1 MKSIRRIAALAVVLA
16 LVVPA
21 VMLPAVASAQTTPE
35 ALLEMMRSDVRTDK
49 MIVMGEALTLS
60 AEEGE
65 KFWPI
70 YRAYT
75 QELSVIGDRRVALIK
90 KFAAEYGSVT
100 NESAALMATEWFAME
115 SDYTKLLKKTHA
127 KVAKDISAIVA
138 VQFVLV
144 EYSLTMLVRLQV
156 AAEVPLVE

>member
-1 MKSIRRIAALAVVLA
+1 MKSLRHIAALAVVLA

-21 VMLPAVASAQTTPE
+21 VMLPVTASAQATPE
-35 ALLEMMRSDVRTDK
+35 AWLEMMRSDVRTDK
-49 MIVMGEALTLS
+49 TIAMGVALTLT

-75 QELSVIGDRRVALIK
+75 QNLSLIGDRRVALVK
-90 KFAAEYGSVT
+90 KFGEEYGSVT
-100 NESAALMATEWFAME
+100 AESATTMASDWFAME

-127 KVAKDISAIVA
+127 KVAKEISPIVA
-138 VQFVLV
+138 VQFVQV
-144 EYSLTMLVRLQV
+144 ENALNMLLRLQI
-156 AAEVPLVE
+156 AAELPLVE

>member
-1 MKSIRRIAALAVVLA
+1 MKSLRHIAALAVVLA

-21 VMLPAVASAQTTPE
+21 VMLPVTASAQATPE
-35 ALLEMMRSDVRTDK
+35 AWLEMMRSDVRTDK
-49 MIVMGEALTLS
+49 TIAMGVALTLT

-75 QELSVIGDRRVALIK
+75 QNLSLIGDRRVALVK
-90 KFAAEYGSVT
+90 KFGEEYGSVT
-100 NESAALMATEWFAME
+100 DESATTMASDWFAME

-127 KVAKDISAIVA
+127 KVAKEISPIVA
-138 VQFVLV
+138 VQFVQV
-144 EYSLTMLVRLQV
+144 ENALNMLLRLQI
-156 AAEVPLVE
+156 AAELPLVE

>member
-1 MKSIRRIAALAVVLA
+1 MKSLRHIAALAVVLA

-21 VMLPAVASAQTTPE
+21 VMLPVTASAQATPE
-35 ALLEMMRSDVRTDK
+35 AWLEMMRSDVRTDK
-49 MIVMGEALTLS
+49 TIAMGVALTLT

-75 QELSVIGDRRVALIK
+75 QNLSLIGDRRVALVK
-90 KFAAEYGSVT
+90 KFGEEYGSVT
-100 NESAALMATEWFAME
+100 AESATTMASDWFAME

-127 KVAKDISAIVA
+127 KVAKEISPIVA
-138 VQFVLV
+138 VQFVQV
-144 EYSLTMLVRLQV
+144 ENALNMLLRLQM
-156 AAEVPLVE
+156 AAELPLVE